1 MRSTIPAEAYID
13 ETWFAR
19 EQQLLM
25 RPLWQFV
32 APRMLLAKHNAF
44 VTRNIC
50 GIEVVVQNFQGE
62 LKAFENICLHRQNP
76 LQQQPQGIRPLVCS
90 YHGWGYDSEGR
101 VENIPFQ
108 DTAYRLPSQE
118 RECLKLRRFP
128 LECIG
133 NLVFVNVAPNSLKL
147 DEQFSMEALSSLRSA
162 SEHFDSEVLIAI
174 LPTKLNWKL
183 AYENLR
189 DSLHP
194 RYLHQQSVYQQV
206 KFQVQM
212 DEEAVKSA
220 KHYHANGS
228 AEHEMHLVHLREFS
242 NGGLN
247 EPLVQ
252 MPRYAWHDNV
262 ERYGS
267 DDWYLNWLVFPNLHI
282 ASGSGGYSFIIEHHQ
297 PVSAART
304 DLIIY
309 YITARKTR
317 RYPTSAAVLLAH
329 LEGAEKVLREDIS
342 VMERVQ
348 AALKPGAPRATL
360 GDFEFGNM
368 AVERWYMDVMEGRH
382 AF

>member
-76 LQQQPQGIRPLVCS
+76 LQQQPQGTRPLVCS
-90 YHGWGYDSEGR
+90 YHGWGYDSQGR
-101 VENIPFQ
+101 AENIPFQ
-108 DTAYRLPSQE
+108 ETAYRLPSQE
-118 RECLKLRRFP
+118 RECLRLRRFP

-133 NLVFVNVAPNSLKL
+133 NLVFVNVALNPLEL

-162 SEHFDSEVLIAI
+162 SEHFDSEVLIAT

-212 DEEAVKSA
+212 DEDAVKSA
-220 KHYHANGS
+220 KHYHAHGS
-228 AEHEMHLVHLREFS
+228 EGHEMHLAHLREFS

-304 DLIIY
+304 DLVIY
-309 YITARKTR
+309 YVTARKTR

-348 AALKPGAPRATL
+348 AALKPDAPRATL

-368 AVERWYMDVMEGRH
+368 AIERWYMDVMEGRH
-382 AF
+382 AL